1 MMAEE
6 KKTPFPPSAAHRRA
20 QRRVPRLLPALSN
33 SKAPTTALVAHLL
46 VLFLLGVACVVAAW
60 DSIRSFWH
68 HSEALA
74 LSIGLVVLIVLFA
87 VLMWKKTSE
96 ISELRGLMHG
106 LEQRDAEPP
115 SDKQLD
121 QLFEII
127 ARSQQGYRDLIDS
140 FVTFLLA
147 LSLDG
152 QIRAVNRSFSDLVD
166 TPFQQISAEPLTEF
180 VLDVPGDG
188 GELVKRAM
196 PRFYGTPPLG
206 GVVQI
211 RLKSQSSVFYFDC
224 VAHAMMRA
232 DKDSRHY
239 RPRAPT

>member
-1 MMAEE
+1 
-6 KKTPFPPSAAHRRA
+6 
-20 QRRVPRLLPALSN
+20 
-33 SKAPTTALVAHLL
+33 
-46 VLFLLGVACVVAAW
+46 VACVVAAW

-140 FVTFLLA
+140 SMTFCSLLPSTA
-147 LSLDG
+147 RFAPSIAVFRTSLTRLSSRL
-152 QIRAVNRSFSDLVD
+152 
-166 TPFQQISAEPLTEF
+166 SA
-180 VLDVPGDG
+180 G
-188 GELVKRAM
+188 R
-196 PRFYGTPPLG
+196 
-206 GVVQI
+206 
-211 RLKSQSSVFYFDC
+211 
-224 VAHAMMRA
+224 
-232 DKDSRHY
+232 
-239 RPRAPT
+239 